1 MAMLYGPIWQ
11 QIKQQQWA
19 EVTVSNE
26 NLATLIQGVRR
37 TKCAENAGRSKLGLI
52 PWAKLE
58 THKELLDPVRKI
70 WKVKFV
76 LKYDNRI

>member
-1 MAMLYGPIWQ
+1 MPMLYGPVWQ
-11 QIKQQQWA
+11 QIKSTLSA
-19 EVTVSNE
+19 EVTVSEDNMR
-26 NLATLIQGVRR
+26 TLIQGVRR

-58 THKELLDPVRKI
+58 THKELLDPVKRV

-76 LKYDNRI
+76 LKYDSRI